1 MTTDHQ
7 PQIQTG
13 IKIRREEIMDK
24 MWAGRTAGT
33 TANLVDEINSS
44 IAVDR
49 RLYKRDIAGSIAHAK
64 MLAKQGIIP
73 QQDADAIVEG
83 LTGIEKDITSGALSI
98 DPTAEDIH
106 MFVESILTQRIGDTG
121 KMLHTA
127 RSRNDQVALDTKM
140 YCIEE
145 IDNID
150 YLLCKLMEVLA
161 DKAEKNTDVILP
173 GYTHMQ
179 HAQPVSFGQHM
190 MAYAMMFDRDRSRL
204 ADCKKRMFE
213 ASPIGACALAG
224 TTFDI
229 DRQYEAEL
237 LGFNGIAMNS
247 MDAVSDRDH
256 FVELMSAAAI
266 IMMHTSRLSEEIVMW
281 ATTEFGFIQLPDEY
295 TTGSSIMPQKKNP
308 DVAELCR
315 GKTGR
320 VYGNLMSL
328 LTVLKGLPLAYNK
341 DIQEDKEPLFDSVET
356 VKLCIEAFIEMVEV
370 MEVNSENMYES
381 AKQGYVNATDL
392 ADYLV
397 VKGLPFRDAY
407 NISGRVVSYC
417 LGRGVILEELP
428 LEEYKQFSPL
438 IEEDVHQRLQLRT
451 CVERRNS
458 AGGTSPASVR
468 AQIEFIRA
476 KLADQKQD

>member
-1 MTTDHQ
+1 
-7 PQIQTG
+7 
-13 IKIRREEIMDK
+13 MDK
-24 MWAGRTAGT
+24 LWAGRTAGT

-64 MLAKQGIIP
+64 MLANQEIISYEE
-73 QQDADAIVEG
+73 ADAIVQG
-83 LTGIEKDITSGALSI
+83 LKGIEADITSGALQI

-106 MFVESILTQRIGDTG
+106 MFVETVLTQRIGDTG

-145 IDNID
+145 IDSID
-150 YLLCKLMEVLA
+150 YLLSELMKVLA
-161 DKAEKNTDVILP
+161 DKAEKNMEVIMP

-179 HAQPVSFGQHM
+179 HAQPVSFAQHL
-190 MAYAMMFDRDRSRL
+190 MAYAMMFERDKSRL
-204 ADCKKRMFE
+204 EDCKKRMLE
-213 ASPIGACALAG
+213 RSPIGACALAG
-224 TTFDI
+224 TTFNI
-229 DRQYEAEL
+229 DREYEASL
-237 LGFNGIAMNS
+237 LGFTGIAMNS

-256 FVELMSAAAI
+256 FVELMSALSI
-266 IMMHTSRLSEEIVMW
+266 IMMHTSRLSEEIIMW
-281 ATTEFGFIQLPDEY
+281 ATSEFNFIQLPDEY

-356 VKLCIEAFIEMVEV
+356 VKLCIEAFIEMVDV
-370 MEVNSENMYES
+370 MKINEESMYES
-381 AKQGYVNATDL
+381 ATKGYVNATDL

-407 NISGRVVSYC
+407 NISGKVVSYC
-417 LGRGVILEELP
+417 LGRGCKLEELP
-428 LEEYKQFSPL
+428 IEEYKQFSPL
-438 IEEDVHQRLQLRT
+438 IEEELG
-451 CVERRNS
+451 RRNKPGLRKKADRVYQMSAS
-458 AGGTSPASVR
+458 AGA
-468 AQIEFIRA
+468 IEFQHSLKI
-476 KLADQKQD
+476 

>member
-1 MTTDHQ
+1 
-7 PQIQTG
+7 
-13 IKIRREEIMDK
+13 MDK
-24 MWAGRTAGT
+24 LWAGRTAGT

-44 IAVDR
+44 SAVDR

-64 MLAKQGIIP
+64 MLAKQNIISSE
-73 QQDADAIVEG
+73 DADAIVAG
-83 LTGIEKDITSGALSI
+83 LEGIEADITSGALQI
-98 DPTAEDIH
+98 DPDAEDIH
-106 MFVESILTQRIGDTG
+106 MFVETVLTQRIGDTG

-145 IDNID
+145 IDSVD
-150 YLLCKLMEVLA
+150 ALLCELMKVLS
-161 DKAEKNTDVILP
+161 DKAEKNLEVIMP

-179 HAQPVSFGQHM
+179 HAQPVSFAQHL
-190 MAYAMMFDRDRSRL
+190 MAYAMMFERDKSRL
-204 ADCKKRMFE
+204 RDCKNRMLE
-213 ASPIGACALAG
+213 RSPIGACALAG
-224 TTFDI
+224 TTFSI
-229 DRQYEAEL
+229 DRDYEASL
-237 LGFNGIAMNS
+237 LGFSGISMNS

-256 FVELMSAAAI
+256 FVELMSALAI
-266 IMMHTSRLSEEIVMW
+266 IMMHCSRLSEEIIMW
-281 ATTEFGFIQLPDEY
+281 ATSEFNFVQLPDEY

-356 VKLCIEAFIEMVEV
+356 VKLCIEAFIEMVDV
-370 MEVNSENMYES
+370 MIVNEERMYES
-381 AKQGYVNATDL
+381 ATQGYVNATDL

-407 NISGRVVSYC
+407 NVSGKVVSYC
-417 LGRGVILEELP
+417 IGRGCKLEELP
-428 LEEYKQFSPL
+428 LEEYKMFSPL
-438 IEEDVHQRLQLRT
+438 IEADVHERLSLKT
-451 CVERRNS
+451 CMEKRNS
-458 AGGTSPASVR
+458 AGGTSPDSVKK
-468 AQIEFIRA
+468 QIEYIRN
-476 KLADQKQD
+476 LI

>member
-1 MTTDHQ
+1 
-7 PQIQTG
+7 
-13 IKIRREEIMDK
+13 MDK
-24 MWAGRTAGT
+24 LWAGRTAGT

-64 MLAKQGIIP
+64 MLANQDIIS
-73 QQDADAIVEG
+73 QEEADAIVRG
-83 LTGIEKDITSGALSI
+83 LKSIEKDITSGALKI

-106 MFVESILTQRIGDTG
+106 MFVETVLTQRIGDTG

-145 IDNID
+145 IDSVD
-150 YLLCKLMEVLA
+150 YLLSELMKVLA
-161 DKAEKNTDVILP
+161 DKAEKNMEVIMP

-179 HAQPVSFGQHM
+179 HAQPVSFAQHL
-190 MAYAMMFDRDRSRL
+190 MAYAMMFERDKSRL
-204 ADCKKRMFE
+204 DDCKKRMLE
-213 ASPIGACALAG
+213 RSPIGACALAG
-224 TTFDI
+224 TTFNI
-229 DRQYEAEL
+229 DRVYEANL
-237 LGFNGIAMNS
+237 LGFTGIAMNS

-256 FVELMSAAAI
+256 MVEFISAMSI
-266 IMMHTSRLSEEIVMW
+266 IMMHTSRLSEEIIMW
-281 ATTEFGFIQLPDEY
+281 ATSEFGFIQLPDEY

-320 VYGNLMSL
+320 VYGNLMSI
-328 LTVLKGLPLAYNK
+328 LTMLKGLPLAYNK
-341 DIQEDKEPLFDSVET
+341 DMQEDKEPLFDSVET
-356 VKLCIEAFIEMVEV
+356 VKLSIEAFIEMVDV
-370 MEVNSENMYES
+370 MEINEQNMFDS

-397 VKGLPFRDAY
+397 VKGMPFRDAY
-407 NISGRVVSYC
+407 NVSGRIVSYC

-428 LEEYKQFSPL
+428 LEEYKQFSDL

-468 AQIEFIRA
+468 SQIAYIRNVSGCPT
-476 KLADQKQD
+476 L

>member
-1 MTTDHQ
+1 
-7 PQIQTG
+7 
-13 IKIRREEIMDK
+13 MDK
-24 MWAGRTAGT
+24 LWAGRTAGT

-64 MLAKQGIIP
+64 MLSKQQIIAKEE
-73 QQDADAIVEG
+73 ADAIIKG
-83 LTGIEKDITSGALSI
+83 LEEIEADITSGALAI
-98 DPTAEDIH
+98 DPSAEDIH
-106 MFVESILTQRIGDTG
+106 MFVEQVLTDRIGDAG

-127 RSRNDQVALDTKM
+127 RSRNDQVALDTKL

-145 IDNID
+145 TENID
-150 YLLCKLMEVLA
+150 DLLDELMKVLSA
-161 DKAEKNTDVILP
+161 KAEQNLEVIMP
-173 GYTHMQ
+173 GYTHLQ
-179 HAQPVSFGQHM
+179 HAQPVSFAQHL
-190 MAYAMMFDRDRSRL
+190 MAYAMMFERDKSRL
-204 ADCKKRMFE
+204 DDCRKRMLE
-213 ASPIGACALAG
+213 RSPIGACALAG

-229 DRQYEAEL
+229 DREYEASL
-237 LGFNGIAMNS
+237 LGFTGISMNS

-256 FVELMSAAAI
+256 FVELMSALAI

-281 ATTEFGFIQLPDEY
+281 ASSEFGFVQLPDEY

-320 VYGNLMSL
+320 VYGNLMSI

-356 VKLCIEAFIEMVEV
+356 VKLCIEAFIEMVDV
-370 MEVNSENMYES
+370 MEVNEQNMYES

-397 VKGLPFRDAY
+397 VKGMPFRDAY
-407 NISGRVVSYC
+407 NISGKVVSYC
-417 LGRGVILEELP
+417 IGRGCALEELP
-428 LEEYKQFSPL
+428 LEEFKQFSPL
-438 IEEDVHQRLQLRT
+438 IDADVHQRLSLHT

-458 AGGTSPASVR
+458 AGGTSCASVR
-468 AQIEFIRA
+468 QQIEYIRNVI
-476 KLADQKQD
+476 DNQ

>member
-1 MTTDHQ
+1 
-7 PQIQTG
+7 
-13 IKIRREEIMDK
+13 MDK
-24 MWAGRTAGT
+24 LWAGRTAGT

-64 MLAKQGIIP
+64 MLKKQSIISEE
-73 QQDADAIVEG
+73 DADAIIKG
-83 LTGIEKDITSGALSI
+83 LEGIEADISSGALEIS
-98 DPTAEDIH
+98 PEAEDIH
-106 MFVESILTQRIGDTG
+106 MFVEQVLTDRIGEAG

-145 IDNID
+145 TGSIKE
-150 YLLCKLMEVLA
+150 LLMELMKVLT
-161 DKAEKNTDVILP
+161 DKAEQNLDVIMP
-173 GYTHMQ
+173 GYTHLQ
-179 HAQPVSFGQHM
+179 HAQPVSFAQHL
-190 MAYAMMFDRDRSRL
+190 MAYAMMFERDVSRL
-204 ADCKKRMFE
+204 DDCKKRMLE
-213 ASPIGACALAG
+213 RSPIGACALAG

-229 DRQYEAEL
+229 DREYEASL
-237 LGFNGIAMNS
+237 LGFSGISMNS

-256 FVELMSAAAI
+256 FVELMSALAI
-266 IMMHTSRLSEEIVMW
+266 IMMHTSRLSEEIIMW
-281 ATTEFGFIQLPDEY
+281 ASSEFNFVQLPDEY

-320 VYGNLMSL
+320 VYGNLMSI
-328 LTVLKGLPLAYNK
+328 LTVMKALPLAYNK

-356 VKLCIEAFIEMVEV
+356 VKLCIEAFIETVAV
-370 MEVNSENMYES
+370 MEVNSDSMYES

-397 VKGLPFRDAY
+397 VKGVAFRDAY
-407 NISGRVVSYC
+407 NISGKIVSYC
-417 LGRGVILEELP
+417 IERGCALEDLP
-428 LEEYKQFSPL
+428 LEEYKQFLPL
-438 IEEDVHQRLQLRT
+438 IEEDVHERLALHT

-458 AGGTSPASVR
+458 AGGTSSASVR
-468 AQIEFIRA
+468 RQIEYIRDVL
-476 KLADQKQD
+476 KTQ

>member
-1 MTTDHQ
+1 
-7 PQIQTG
+7 
-13 IKIRREEIMDK
+13 MDK
-24 MWAGRTAGT
+24 LWAGRTAGT

-64 MLAKQGIIP
+64 MMAKQNIIS
-73 QQDADAIVEG
+73 QEEAEAIIQG
-83 LTGIEKDITSGALSI
+83 LTGIEEDITSGALQI

-106 MFVESILTQRIGDTG
+106 MFVEQVLTDRIGATG

-145 IDNID
+145 IDSID
-150 YLLCKLMEVLA
+150 YLINELLSVFA
-161 DKAEKNTDVILP
+161 DKAEQNLEVIMP

-179 HAQPVSFGQHM
+179 HAQPVSFGQHL
-190 MAYAMMFDRDRSRL
+190 MAYAMMFERDKSRL
-204 ADCKKRMFE
+204 ADCKKRMLE
-213 ASPIGACALAG
+213 RSPIGACALAG

-229 DRQYEAEL
+229 DREYEAGL
-237 LGFNGIAMNS
+237 LGFTGIAMNS

-256 FVELMSAAAI
+256 FVELMSALAI
-266 IMMHTSRLSEEIVMW
+266 IMMHTSRLSEEIIMW
-281 ATTEFGFIQLPDEY
+281 ATSEFGFVQLPDEY

-320 VYGNLMSL
+320 VYGNLMSI
-328 LTVLKGLPLAYNK
+328 LTTLKAMPLAYNK

-356 VKLCIEAFIEMVEV
+356 VKLCIEAFIEIVEV
-370 MEVNSENMYES
+370 MQVNEMNMYES
-381 AKQGYVNATDL
+381 AKKGYINATDL

-397 VKGLPFRDAY
+397 VKGMPFRDAY
-407 NISGRVVSYC
+407 NVSGKVVSYC
-417 LGRGVILEELP
+417 IGRGCALEDLP
-428 LEEYKQFSPL
+428 LEEFRQFSDL
-438 IEEDVHQRLQLRT
+438 IEADVHQRLALKT

-468 AQIEFIRA
+468 KQIAYIRA
-476 KLADQKQD
+476 LLDKE

>member
-1 MTTDHQ
+1 
-7 PQIQTG
+7 
-13 IKIRREEIMDK
+13 MDK
-24 MWAGRTAGT
+24 LWAGRTAGT

-64 MLAKQGIIP
+64 MLAKQQIISRE
-73 QQDADAIVEG
+73 DADAIVAG
-83 LTGIEKDITSGALSI
+83 LESIEADITSGALKI
-98 DPTAEDIH
+98 DPEAEDIH
-106 MFVESILTQRIGDTG
+106 MFVETVLTQRIGDTG

-145 IDNID
+145 IDSVD
-150 YLLCKLMEVLA
+150 ALLCELMKVLS
-161 DKAEKNTDVILP
+161 DKAEQNLEVIMP

-179 HAQPVSFGQHM
+179 HAQPVSFAQHL
-190 MAYAMMFDRDRSRL
+190 MAYAMMFERDKSRL
-204 ADCKKRMFE
+204 DDCKKRMLE
-213 ASPIGACALAG
+213 RSPIGACALAG

-229 DRQYEAEL
+229 DRDYEASL
-237 LGFNGIAMNS
+237 LGFSGISMNS

-256 FVELMSAAAI
+256 FIELMSALAI
-266 IMMHTSRLSEEIVMW
+266 VMMHCSRLSEEIIMW
-281 ATTEFGFIQLPDEY
+281 ATSEFNFVQLPDEY

-356 VKLCIEAFIEMVEV
+356 VKLCIEAFIEMVDV
-370 MEVNSENMYES
+370 MIVNEERMYES
-381 AKQGYVNATDL
+381 ATQGYVNATDL

-407 NISGRVVSYC
+407 NISGKVVSYC
-417 LGRGVILEELP
+417 IGRGCALEELP
-428 LEEYKQFSPL
+428 LEEYKMFSPL
-438 IEEDVHQRLQLRT
+438 IEADVHERLSLKT
-451 CVERRNS
+451 CMEKRNS
-458 AGGTSPASVR
+458 AGGTSPGSVKK
-468 AQIEFIRA
+468 QIEYIRNII
-476 KLADQKQD
+476 K

>member
-1 MTTDHQ
+1 
-7 PQIQTG
+7 
-13 IKIRREEIMDK
+13 MDK
-24 MWAGRTAGT
+24 MWAGRTVGT
-33 TANLVDEINSS
+33 TADLVDEINSS

-49 RLYKRDIAGSIAHAK
+49 SLYKRDIAGSKAHA
-64 MLAKQGIIP
+64 MMMAKQGIIP
-73 QQDADAIVEG
+73 RSEANMIIDGLNGICAD
-83 LTGIEKDITSGALSI
+83 IESGALPI

-106 MFVESILTQRIGDTG
+106 MFVEKVLTDRIGDVG
-121 KMLHTA
+121 KKLHTA

-145 IDNID
+145 IDSINYLICELMKVLANKAEANID
-150 YLLCKLMEVLA
+150 
-161 DKAEKNTDVILP
+161 VIMP

-179 HAQPVSFGQHM
+179 HAQPVSFAQHL
-190 MAYAMMFDRDRSRL
+190 MAYAMMFERDKSRL
-204 ADCKKRMFE
+204 EDCKKRMLE
-213 ASPIGACALAG
+213 RSPIGACALAG
-224 TTFDI
+224 TTFNI
-229 DRQYEAEL
+229 DRVYEANL

-256 FVELMSAAAI
+256 MVEFISAMSI
-266 IMMHTSRLSEEIVMW
+266 IMMHTSRLSEEIIMW
-281 ATTEFGFIQLPDEY
+281 ATSEFGFIQLPDEY

-320 VYGNLMSL
+320 VYGNLMSI
-328 LTVLKGLPLAYNK
+328 LTMLKGLPLAYNK
-341 DIQEDKEPLFDSVET
+341 DMQEDKEPLFDSVET
-356 VKLCIEAFIEMVEV
+356 VKLSIEAFIEMVDV
-370 MEVNSENMYES
+370 MEINEENMFES

-397 VKGLPFRDAY
+397 VKGMPFRDAY
-407 NISGRVVSYC
+407 NISGKIVSYC

-428 LEEYKQFSPL
+428 LEEYKQFSDL

-468 AQIEFIRA
+468 SQIAYIRNVSGGRTF
-476 KLADQKQD
+476 

>member
-1 MTTDHQ
+1 
-7 PQIQTG
+7 
-13 IKIRREEIMDK
+13 MDK
-24 MWAGRTAGT
+24 LWAGRTAGT

-49 RLYKRDIAGSIAHAK
+49 RLYKRDIAGSIAHAR
-64 MLAKQGIIP
+64 MLAKQQIIA
-73 QQDADAIVEG
+73 ADEAEAIIES
-83 LTGIEKDITSGALSI
+83 LSGIEADITSGALEI

-106 MFVESILTQRIGDTG
+106 MFVEQVLTDRIGDAG

-127 RSRNDQVALDTKM
+127 RSRNDQVALDTKL

-145 IDNID
+145 SENIDN
-150 YLLCKLMEVLA
+150 LLSELMNVLA
-161 DKAEKNTDVILP
+161 NKAEKNLEVIMP
-173 GYTHMQ
+173 GYTHLQ
-179 HAQPVSFGQHM
+179 HAQPVSFAQHL
-190 MAYAMMFDRDRSRL
+190 MAYAMMFERDRSRL
-204 ADCKKRMFE
+204 CDCRKRMLE
-213 ASPIGACALAG
+213 RSPIGACALAG

-229 DRQYEAEL
+229 DREYEASL
-237 LGFNGIAMNS
+237 LGFTGISMNS

-256 FVELMSAAAI
+256 FVELISALSI

-281 ATTEFGFIQLPDEY
+281 ASSEFSFIQLPDEY

-356 VKLCIEAFIEMVEV
+356 VKLCIEAFIEMVDV
-370 MEVNSENMYES
+370 MEVNCKGMYES
-381 AKQGYVNATDL
+381 AKKGYVNATDL

-397 VKGLPFRDAY
+397 VKGMPFRDAY
-407 NISGRVVSYC
+407 NVSGKIVSYC
-417 LGRGVILEELP
+417 LGRGCALEDLP
-428 LEEYKQFSPL
+428 LEEYRQFSSL
-438 IEEDVHQRLQLRT
+438 ISEDVHQRLSLHT
-451 CVERRNS
+451 CVERRDS

-468 AQIEFIRA
+468 KQIEYIRS
-476 KLADQKQD
+476 KLSS

>member
-1 MTTDHQ
+1 
-7 PQIQTG
+7 
-13 IKIRREEIMDK
+13 MDK
-24 MWAGRTAGT
+24 LWAGRTTGT

-73 QQDADAIVEG
+73 ESDAELIIQG
-83 LTGIEKDITSGALSI
+83 LEGIEADITSGALEI
-98 DPTAEDIH
+98 DPSAEDIH
-106 MFVESILTQRIGDTG
+106 MFVEKVLTDRIGDAG

-127 RSRNDQVALDTKM
+127 RSRNDQVALDTKL

-145 IDNID
+145 TDIINE
-150 YLLCKLMEVLA
+150 LLRELLKVLA
-161 DKAEKNTDVILP
+161 DKAEQTLDVIMP
-173 GYTHMQ
+173 GYTHLQ
-179 HAQPVSFGQHM
+179 HAQPVSFAQHL
-190 MAYAMMFDRDRSRL
+190 MAYAMMVERDMSRL
-204 ADCKKRMFE
+204 SDCKKRMLE
-213 ASPIGACALAG
+213 RSPIGACALAG

-229 DRQYEAEL
+229 DRDYEASL
-237 LGFNGIAMNS
+237 LGFNGISMNS

-256 FVELMSAAAI
+256 FVELMSALAI
-266 IMMHTSRLSEEIVMW
+266 IMMHSSRLSEEIVMW
-281 ATTEFGFIQLPDEY
+281 ASSEFGFVQLPDEY

-356 VKLCIEAFIEMVEV
+356 VKLCIEAFIEMVDV
-370 MEVNSENMYES
+370 MEVNRENMYES

-397 VKGLPFRDAY
+397 VKGMAFRDAY
-407 NISGRVVSYC
+407 NIAGQTVSYC
-417 LGRGVILEELP
+417 VGRGCALEELP
-428 LEEYKQFSPL
+428 LEEFKQFSPL
-438 IEEDVHQRLQLRT
+438 IEEDVYQRLALHT
-451 CVERRNS
+451 CVEKRNS
-458 AGGTSPASVR
+458 AGGTSSSSVMK
-468 AQIEFIRA
+468 QIEYIRN
-476 KLADQKQD
+476 LLEQ

>member
-1 MTTDHQ
+1 
-7 PQIQTG
+7 
-13 IKIRREEIMDK
+13 MDK
-24 MWAGRTAGT
+24 LWAGRTAGT

-64 MLAKQGIIP
+64 MLSKQGIIP
-73 QQDADAIVEG
+73 QADAELIING
-83 LTGIEKDITSGALSI
+83 LTGIEADISSGALEI
-98 DPTAEDIH
+98 DPSAEDIH
-106 MFVESILTQRIGDTG
+106 MFVEKVLTDRIGDAG

-127 RSRNDQVALDTKM
+127 RSRNDQVALDTKL

-145 IDNID
+145 ADNINE
-150 YLLCKLMEVLA
+150 LLSALMKVLA
-161 DKAEKNTDVILP
+161 DKAEQTLDVIMP

-179 HAQPVSFGQHM
+179 HAQPVSFAQHL
-190 MAYAMMFDRDRSRL
+190 MAYAMMIERDMSRL
-204 ADCKKRMFE
+204 DDCKKRMLE
-213 ASPIGACALAG
+213 RSPIGSCALAG

-229 DRQYEAEL
+229 DREYEASL
-237 LGFNGIAMNS
+237 LGFSGISMNS

-256 FVELMSAAAI
+256 FVELMSALSI
-266 IMMHTSRLSEEIVMW
+266 IMMHSSRLSEEIVMW
-281 ATTEFGFIQLPDEY
+281 ASSEFGFVQLPDEY

-356 VKLCIEAFIEMVEV
+356 VKLCIEAFIEMVDV
-370 MEVNSENMYES
+370 MEVNRENMYES
-381 AKQGYVNATDL
+381 AKKGYVNATDL

-397 VKGLPFRDAY
+397 VKGLAFRDAY
-407 NISGRVVSYC
+407 NVAGKTVSYC
-417 LGRGVILEELP
+417 VGRGCPLEELP
-428 LEEYKQFSPL
+428 IEEFKQFSPL
-438 IEEDVHQRLQLRT
+438 IEEDVYQRLSLHT
-451 CVERRNS
+451 CVEKRNS
-458 AGGTSPASVR
+458 AGGTSSSSVLK
-468 AQIEFIRA
+468 QIEYIRNVL
-476 KLADQKQD
+476 KSRP

>member
-1 MTTDHQ
+1 
-7 PQIQTG
+7 
-13 IKIRREEIMDK
+13 MDK
-24 MWAGRTAGT
+24 LWAGRTAGT

-64 MLAKQGIIP
+64 MLSKQQIIAKEEANAIIK
-73 QQDADAIVEG
+73 G
-83 LTGIEKDITSGALSI
+83 LEGIEADITSGALAI
-98 DPTAEDIH
+98 DPSAEDIH
-106 MFVESILTQRIGDTG
+106 MFVEQVLTDRIGDAG

-127 RSRNDQVALDTKM
+127 RSRNDQVALDTKL

-145 IDNID
+145 TENID
-150 YLLCKLMEVLA
+150 DLLDELMKVLSS
-161 DKAEKNTDVILP
+161 KAEQNLEVIMP
-173 GYTHMQ
+173 GYTHLQ
-179 HAQPVSFGQHM
+179 HAQPVSFAQHL
-190 MAYAMMFDRDRSRL
+190 MAYAMMFERDKSRL
-204 ADCKKRMFE
+204 DDCRKRMLE
-213 ASPIGACALAG
+213 RSPIGACALAG

-229 DRQYEAEL
+229 DRDYEASL
-237 LGFNGIAMNS
+237 LGFTGISMNS

-256 FVELMSAAAI
+256 FVELMSALAI

-281 ATTEFGFIQLPDEY
+281 ASSEFGFVQLPDEY

-320 VYGNLMSL
+320 VYGNLMSI

-356 VKLCIEAFIEMVEV
+356 VKLCIEAFIEMVDV
-370 MEVNSENMYES
+370 MEVNEQNMYES

-397 VKGLPFRDAY
+397 VKGMPFRDAY
-407 NISGRVVSYC
+407 NVSGKVVSYC
-417 LGRGVILEELP
+417 IGRGCALEELP
-428 LEEYKQFSPL
+428 LEEFKQFSPL
-438 IEEDVHQRLQLRT
+438 IDADVHQRLSLHT
-451 CVERRNS
+451 
-458 AGGTSPASVR
+458 
-468 AQIEFIRA
+468 
-476 KLADQKQD
+476 

>member
-1 MTTDHQ
+1 
-7 PQIQTG
+7 
-13 IKIRREEIMDK
+13 MDK
-24 MWAGRTAGT
+24 LWAGRTAGT

-64 MLAKQGIIP
+64 MMAKQNIIS
-73 QQDADAIVEG
+73 QAEADKIVKG
-83 LTGIEKDITSGALSI
+83 LESIEKDITSGDLKI

-106 MFVESILTQRIGDTG
+106 MFVEQILTDRIGDTG

-145 IDNID
+145 IDSID
-150 YLLCKLMEVLA
+150 YLLCELMKVLSN
-161 DKAEKNTDVILP
+161 KAESNLEVIMP

-179 HAQPVSFGQHM
+179 HAQPVSFAQHL
-190 MAYAMMFDRDRSRL
+190 MAYAMMFERDKSRL
-204 ADCKKRMFE
+204 DDCKKRMLE
-213 ASPIGACALAG
+213 RSPIGACALAG

-237 LGFNGIAMNS
+237 LGFTGIAMNS

-256 FVELMSAAAI
+256 FVELMSALSI

-281 ATTEFGFIQLPDEY
+281 ATSEFSFVQLPDEY

-320 VYGNLMSL
+320 VYGNLMSI

-356 VKLCIEAFIEMVEV
+356 VKLCIEAFIEMVDV
-370 MEVNSENMYES
+370 MEVNCSSMYES
-381 AKQGYVNATDL
+381 AKKGYINATDL

-397 VKGLPFRDAY
+397 VKGMPFRDAY
-407 NISGRVVSYC
+407 NISGKVVSYC
-417 LGRGVILEELP
+417 LGRGCALEDLP
-428 LEEYKQFSPL
+428 LEEYKQFSDL
-438 IEEDVHQRLQLRT
+438 IEEDVHQRLSLKT

-468 AQIEFIRA
+468 KQIEYIRGII
-476 KLADQKQD
+476 QG

>member
-1 MTTDHQ
+1 
-7 PQIQTG
+7 
-13 IKIRREEIMDK
+13 
-24 MWAGRTAGT
+24 
-33 TANLVDEINSS
+33 
-44 IAVDR
+44 
-49 RLYKRDIAGSIAHAK
+49 
-64 MLAKQGIIP
+64 
-73 QQDADAIVEG
+73 
-83 LTGIEKDITSGALSI
+83 
-98 DPTAEDIH
+98 EDIH

-145 IDNID
+145 IDSID
-150 YLLCKLMEVLA
+150 FLLCELMKVLS

-179 HAQPVSFGQHM
+179 HAQPVSFGQHL

-204 ADCKKRMFE
+204 ADCKKRMLE

-237 LGFNGIAMNS
+237 LGFSGIAMNS

-266 IMMHTSRLSEEIVMW
+266 IMMHTSRMSEEIVMW
-281 ATTEFGFIQLPDEY
+281 ATSEFSFIQLPDEY

-356 VKLCIEAFIEMVEV
+356 VKLCIEAFIEMVDV
-370 MEVNSENMYES
+370 MEVNSEGMYES
-381 AKQGYVNATDL
+381 AKKGYVNATDL

-407 NISGRVVSYC
+407 NISGKIVSYC
-417 LGRGVILEELP
+417 LGRGCSLEDLP
-428 LEEYKQFSPL
+428 LAEYKQFSDL

-468 AQIEFIRA
+468 AQIEYIRG
-476 KLADQKQD
+476 KLLK

>member
-1 MTTDHQ
+1 
-7 PQIQTG
+7 
-13 IKIRREEIMDK
+13 MDK
-24 MWAGRTAGT
+24 LWAGRTAGT

-64 MLAKQGIIP
+64 MLAKQNILSRA
-73 QQDADAIVEG
+73 DADAIVAG
-83 LTGIEKDITSGALSI
+83 LEGIEADITSGALSI
-98 DPTAEDIH
+98 DPEAEDIH
-106 MFVESILTQRIGDTG
+106 MFVETVLTQRIGDTG

-145 IDNID
+145 IDSVD
-150 YLLCKLMEVLA
+150 ALLCELMKVLS
-161 DKAEKNTDVILP
+161 DKAEQNLEVIMP

-179 HAQPVSFGQHM
+179 HAQPVSFGQHL
-190 MAYAMMFDRDRSRL
+190 MAYAMMFERDKSRL
-204 ADCKKRMFE
+204 EDCKKRMLE
-213 ASPIGACALAG
+213 RSPIGACALAG
-224 TTFDI
+224 TTFNI
-229 DRQYEAEL
+229 DREYEASL
-237 LGFNGIAMNS
+237 LGFNGISMNS

-256 FVELMSAAAI
+256 FIELMSALAI
-266 IMMHTSRLSEEIVMW
+266 IMMHCSRLSEEIIMW
-281 ATTEFGFIQLPDEY
+281 ATSEFNFVQLPDEY

-356 VKLCIEAFIEMVEV
+356 VKLCIEAFIEMVDV
-370 MEVNSENMYES
+370 MIVNEDRMYES
-381 AKQGYVNATDL
+381 ATQGYVNATDL

-407 NISGRVVSYC
+407 NVSGKVVSYC
-417 LGRGVILEELP
+417 IGRGCALEELP
-428 LEEYKQFSPL
+428 LEEYKMFSPL
-438 IEEDVHQRLQLRT
+438 IEADVHERLSLKT

-468 AQIEFIRA
+468 KQIEYIRN
-476 KLADQKQD
+476 LLQNN